1 MCLVYIMYP
10 CSLIPGFPR
19 SHVPAALVIVDSK
32 KKGGQGSFSLF
43 TADVGGGGGGGG
55 GGEKGGCCLDGGVV
69 WHAVKLLSQQQQQ
82 QQQDQDQDQQE
93 QGQKAKAM
101 ADGKER

>member
-1 MCLVYIMYP
+1 MVVFPAWSYSCSPVIRAMCLVYIMYP

-55 GGEKGGCCLDGGVV
+55 GVVVGGGGGQALLQGRPECLG
-69 WHAVKLLSQQQQQ
+69 
-82 QQQDQDQDQQE
+82 
-93 QGQKAKAM
+93 
-101 ADGKER
+101 